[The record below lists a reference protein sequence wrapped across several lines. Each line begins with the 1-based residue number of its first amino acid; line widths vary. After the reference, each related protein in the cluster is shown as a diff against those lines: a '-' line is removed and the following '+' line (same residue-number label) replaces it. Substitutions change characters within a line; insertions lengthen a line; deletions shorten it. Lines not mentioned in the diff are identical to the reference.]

1 MTVRTNGM
9 LVKEAVSN
17 LAAAIRADPRLATG
31 TTTVRVHWQGGT
43 QAIGRIRQFEP
54 IVVDE
59 PPAFGG
65 TDRGPNPAELLL
77 VALGSCLELTLAVL
91 AEQLGLQIQTIEVEV
106 QGELDLRG
114 FLGIDR
120 TVRPGFQRIQMTVHM
135 TSPEPEERLRD
146 LLELADQVCPVS
158 DMLRQPVLM
167 QRFLAVSNPFDT
179 GIKRV
184 LNAPERR
191 GRVSLGAR

>member
-1 MTVRTNGM
+1 MVIRTNGM

-17 LAAAIRADPRLATG
+17 LAAAIRANPRLATG

-43 QAIGRIRQFEP
+43 QAIGRVRQFEP
-54 IVVDE
+54 IVIDE

-77 VALGSCLELTLAVL
+77 VALGACQELTLAFL
-91 AEQLGLQIQTIEVEV
+91 AEQLGLQIESIEVEV

-120 TVRPGFQRIQMTVHM
+120 AVRPGFQRIEMTVHI

-146 LLELADQVCPVS
+146 LLDLADQLCPVS
-158 DMLRQPVLM
+158 DMLRQPVPTEAILE
-167 QRFLAVSNPFDT
+167 VSRPLGPGAD
-179 GIKRV
+179 RV
-184 LNAPERR
+184 LTTRR
-191 GRVSLGAR
+191 

>member
-1 MTVRTNGM
+1 MVIRTNGM

-17 LAAAIRADPRLATG
+17 LAAAIRANPRLATG

-43 QAIGRIRQFEP
+43 QAIGRVRQFEP
-54 IVVDE
+54 IVIDE

-77 VALGSCLELTLAVL
+77 VALGACQELTLAVL
-91 AEQLGLQIQTIEVEV
+91 AEQLGLQIESIEVEV

-120 TVRPGFQRIQMTVHM
+120 AVRPGFQRIEMTVHI

-146 LLELADQVCPVS
+146 LLDLADQLCPVS
-158 DMLRQPVLM
+158 DMLRQPVPTETILE
-167 QRFLAVSNPFDT
+167 VSHPIGT
-179 GIKRV
+179 GVDPV
-184 LNAPERR
+184 LTTRR
-191 GRVSLGAR
+191 